1 MKHLN
6 KKQLEE
12 LKKRLLEEKAKIV
25 ARYNENLEVQKR
37 VSEEA
42 KEPQD
47 LEDLGQINYTEE
59 LLESLS
65 QRDMEVL
72 KEIEDALKRIE
83 NGTYGICEWTGEPI
97 PYERLKAIPWTRFTA
112 KGAEEYEETMGTSM
126 TNNTYEPPVEDIT
139 IERDDIGED

>member
-1 MKHLN
+1 
-6 KKQLEE
+6 
-12 LKKRLLEEKAKIV
+12 
-25 ARYNENLEVQKR
+25 
-37 VSEEA
+37 
-42 KEPQD
+42 

-72 KEIEDALKRIE
+72 KEIEEALKRMK
-83 NGTYGICEWTGEPI
+83 NGTYGICEWTGEYI
-97 PYERLKAIPWTRFTA
+97 PYERLKTIPWTRFTA

-126 TNNTYEPPVEDIT
+126 ESTSYETSIEDIS

>member
-1 MKHLN
+1 MNHLT

-12 LKKRLLEEKAKIV
+12 LKKRLLAEKSKIL
-25 ARYNENLEVQKR
+25 ARYNETLETQMR

-47 LEDLGQINYTEE
+47 LEDLGQINYTED

-72 KEIEDALKRIE
+72 REIEEALKRIE
-83 NGTYGICEWTGEPI
+83 NGTYGICEWTGEEI

-112 KGAEEYEETMGTSM
+112 AGAQGYEEAMGTSM
-126 TNNTYEPPVEDIT
+126 GSSSYEPPVEDIT
-139 IERDDIGED
+139 IERDDIGEN

>member
-1 MKHLN
+1 MKHLG

-12 LKKRLLEEKAKIV
+12 LRKKLLEEKAKIL
-25 ARYNENLEVQKR
+25 ARYSDTVEAQKR
-37 VSEEA
+37 VSEDA

-47 LEDLGQINYTEE
+47 LEDLGQITYTEE

-65 QRDMEVL
+65 QRDTEVL

-83 NGTYGICEWTGEPI
+83 NGTYGICEWTGEEI
-97 PYERLKAIPWTRFTA
+97 PYERLKVIPWTRFTA
-112 KGAEEYEETMGTSM
+112 KGAQEYEETMGTSM
-126 TNNTYEPPVEDIT
+126 SSTTYEPPVEDIT